1 MDSNNNQPI
10 KNDPTLPEES
20 PESQNRRELV
30 AKLGKFAIYAAPF
43 TVAALNAKA
52 AGIGSGPRK
61 H

>member
-1 MDSNNNQPI
+1 MDNNNQPI
-10 KNDPTLPEES
+10 SNNNPAPPAES
-20 PESQNRRELV
+20 PESQNRRDLV

-52 AGIGSGPRK
+52 AGVGSGPRK